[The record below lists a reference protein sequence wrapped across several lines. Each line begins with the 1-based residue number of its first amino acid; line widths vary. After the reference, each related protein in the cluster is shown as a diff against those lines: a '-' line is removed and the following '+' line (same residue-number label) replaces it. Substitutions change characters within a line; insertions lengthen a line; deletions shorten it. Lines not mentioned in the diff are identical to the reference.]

1 MIPNRHYLTMSKSAN
16 GITTLSVPLSERPS
30 KIRFTVI
37 MIEIGAVNAAKGK
50 VNLDNFNEVTSYFKI
65 NR

>member
-30 KIRFTVI
+30 KIQYTII
-37 MIEIGAVNAAKGK
+37 MIEVGAVNAAKGK